1 MNNGIYPQD
10 FSLQY
15 SKVDQVIRMVSH
27 YAPGALT
34 AKFDVESAYRNIAV
48 HLDDRFKLGM
58 RWRGHLNVDL
68 SLPFG
73 LLHFLIGLQ
82 IIRFYA

>member
-1 MNNGIYPQD
+1 MHIRSFGVIPKKGQPGKWHLIVYLSSPGGASVNGIYPQD

-27 YAPGALT
+27 YGPGALT

-48 HLDDRFKLGM
+48 HLDDRF
-58 RWRGHLNVDL
+58 
-68 SLPFG
+68 
-73 LLHFLIGLQ
+73 
-82 IIRFYA
+82 

>member
-27 YAPGALT
+27 YGPGALM
-34 AKFDVESAYRNIAV
+34 AKFDVESTYRNIPV
-48 HLDDRFKLGM
+48 HPDDRF
-58 RWRGHLNVDL
+58 
-68 SLPFG
+68 
-73 LLHFLIGLQ
+73 
-82 IIRFYA
+82 

>member
-15 SKVDQVIRMVSH
+15 SKVDQVIRMISH
-27 YAPGALT
+27 YGPGALT

-48 HLDDRFKLGM
+48 HLDDRF
-58 RWRGHLNVDL
+58 
-68 SLPFG
+68 
-73 LLHFLIGLQ
+73 
-82 IIRFYA
+82 